1 MKKLLL
7 LAAFGVA
14 GIMNAK
20 TIAISHDDISFSDTS
35 VSVFEESEW
44 CGTVTFMTSCGL
56 PIEDS
61 YCTSWGEA
69 CLIESWNVLDEYY
82 CAP

>member
-14 GIMNAK
+14 GMMNAK
-20 TIAISHDDISFSDTS
+20 TIAISHDEISFSDTS

-44 CGTVTFMTSCGL
+44 CGTVTFMTSWL
-56 PIEDS
+56 KVPFRK
-61 YCTSWGEA
+61 
-69 CLIESWNVLDEYY
+69 VLKKSPDFRD
-82 CAP
+82 

>member
-14 GIMNAK
+14 GMMNAK
-20 TIAISHDDISFSDTS
+20 TIAISHDEISFSDTS

-44 CGTVTFMTSCGL
+44 CGTVTFMTSWL
-56 PIEDS
+56 KFPFRK
-61 YCTSWGEA
+61 
-69 CLIESWNVLDEYY
+69 VLKKSPDFRD
-82 CAP
+82 